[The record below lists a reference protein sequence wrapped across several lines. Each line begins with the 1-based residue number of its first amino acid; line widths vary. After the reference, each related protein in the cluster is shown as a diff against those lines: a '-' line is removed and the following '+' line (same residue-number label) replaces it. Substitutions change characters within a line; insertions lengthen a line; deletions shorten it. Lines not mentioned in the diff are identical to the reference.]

1 MNDIH
6 LSQERQER
14 KKPMEEVFVYESE
27 KAIVRVHGKP
37 NLKLIEE
44 AARDFYKAI
53 LKDDAKKGKVTK
65 ERETNQW

>member
-1 MNDIH
+1 M
-6 LSQERQER
+6 
-14 KKPMEEVFVYESE
+14 MEEVFVYESE

-65 ERETNQW
+65 ERETHRW

>member
-1 MNDIH
+1 
-6 LSQERQER
+6 
-14 KKPMEEVFVYESE
+14 MEEVFVYESE

-53 LKDDAKKGKVTK
+53 LKDDAKKSKVTK
-65 ERETNQW
+65 ERETHRW

>member
-1 MNDIH
+1 MRH
-6 LSQERQER
+6 KKER
-14 KKPMEEVFVYESE
+14 KNAMEEVFVYESE

-53 LKDDAKKGKVTK
+53 LKNDAKKSKVTK
-65 ERETNQW
+65 ERETNRW